1 MKKQEV
7 EEVEQAISA
16 VKKEEIQKQSYNRFK
31 DLQKR
36 FAKQFMYHRNQHYG
50 QNKVKVQC
58 KITYIPFE
66 ARLDRTSFELMIRE
80 TKPQNLILLNATE
93 KQT

>member
-1 MKKQEV
+1 
-7 EEVEQAISA
+7 
-16 VKKEEIQKQSYNRFK
+16 
-31 DLQKR
+31 
-36 FAKQFMYHRNQHYG
+36 MYHRNQHYG